1 MHAAAV
7 RVWCVARQVARL
19 VFGAEMAQETLLASQ
34 RVEPR
39 KLLAAGFRFKHP
51 TVEEI
56 LQQAVA
62 ASK

>member
-1 MHAAAV
+1 MLV
-7 RVWCVARQVARL
+7 LQVARL

-39 KLLAAGFRFKHP
+39 KLLQAGFRFKHP

-56 LQQAVA
+56 LNQAVA
-62 ASK
+62 AASK